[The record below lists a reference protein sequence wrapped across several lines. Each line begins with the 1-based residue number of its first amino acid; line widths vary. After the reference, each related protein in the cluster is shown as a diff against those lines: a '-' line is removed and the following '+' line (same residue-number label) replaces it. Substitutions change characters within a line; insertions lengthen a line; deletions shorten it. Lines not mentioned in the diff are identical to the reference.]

1 MADTGIQVTARRRF
15 GQFLITKP
23 ASVEI
28 DGVAVGAARWGKP
41 TFFPAAA
48 GQHRVTVFFRYLGRQ
63 RTGEASVDLEVAP
76 DQAVDLLYRSPWI
89 VTNNGSLRVRSAPA
103 AQTG

>member
-1 MADTGIQVTARRRF
+1 MAETGIRVTARRRF

-23 ASVEI
+23 AEVEI

-48 GQHRVTVFFRYLGRQ
+48 GRHRVTTFFRYLGRQ
-63 RTGEASVDLEVAP
+63 RTGEASVDVDLVP
-76 DQAVDLLYRSPWI
+76 DQAVDVLYRSPWI
-89 VTNNGSLRVRSAPA
+89 VTNKGSLTVRSAPA